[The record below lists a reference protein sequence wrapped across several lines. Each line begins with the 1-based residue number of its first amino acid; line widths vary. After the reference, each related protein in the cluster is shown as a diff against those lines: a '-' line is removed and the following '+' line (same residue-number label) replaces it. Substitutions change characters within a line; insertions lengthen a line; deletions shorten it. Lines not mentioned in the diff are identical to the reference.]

1 MKLLTF
7 AHRGEAQ
14 HFLKVDNYQSV
25 EFSFKGLYKN
35 KENYLL
41 ITGEGIESTN
51 IKMEVVLE
59 HIGSEILGVINI
71 GIAGALDNN
80 LELETIHCV
89 NLILKEDESKV
100 FYSSNKRLAQSC
112 LSALNRVHNIDYRNK
127 LTQKAQI
134 VDREL
139 WTIADVCSRYNIPV
153 SSIKLISD
161 YAGKAIDTKR
171 IIQKAKEYSKN
182 LYDFYKSN
190 ADI

>member
-71 GIAGALDNN
+71 GIAGALVNN

-100 FYSSNKRLAQSC
+100 FYSSNKRLALSC
-112 LSALNRVHNIDYRNK
+112 ISALNRVHNIDYRNK

-171 IIQKAKEYSKN
+171 IIQKAKNYSKN